1 LFIELESVVILD
13 VSHGPADAVPPNPFE
28 KSEPELPDG
37 SKDSVHEDMEESDKE
52 MDDPEIEPEDVS

>member
-1 LFIELESVVILD
+1 M
-13 VSHGPADAVPPNPFE
+13 SHGPADAVLPANP
-28 KSEPELPDG
+28 EPELHDG